1 MARTPFYGRGPGPQI
16 ARMDMQAA
24 TAPGKAIG
32 GMFANLG
39 KIGADSLEKFRE
51 NKEKK
56 ESEDFN
62 YKTAKGYLNN
72 NPELAKQYFDA
83 DDEDEIEAVA
93 RGVSKTKDFSKF
105 ITSLNTLQQ
114 QFEQDK
120 KLKATENFAMRM
132 SGMTPNPR
140 VTEIDAKLEEERQGL
155 EGVLATPQHMGKSG
169 IPGPKPKNLAS
180 AFEQRIKTLEGERAE
195 LGADVPMSTLGVNP
209 FIQAMGTPKTPHGA
223 MLMMQEV
230 NRRQTREDSMVGKG
244 LDFGLKKLQ
253 IGQMV
258 GDNMG
263 DNFASGY
270 SSPKAYYFDE
280 SQARK
285 QIMADAKTQGVV
297 LDKEQLDTALSGTRV
312 IDMKDLRSSA
322 EKQVRELKLVEP
334 ISILEASQ
342 DLTAFLDE
350 GGPLSG
356 NVAKEKLARMVQ
368 PIGILTED
376 DLRRV
381 GGAAGLRDRI
391 DAALEKVDTGTVD
404 ETTEE
409 YLRNT
414 AEVFRSRA
422 ATLLRAKQGQGV
434 AFLSKSFGITPGE
447 VNEYTQFGQT
457 LKNIP
462 AGVAGSTSAPSNQ
475 VGSKRLVFNP
485 YSGKQE
491 SLKIIGQKPDGIL
504 IIESPEGL
512 IEVDPLD

>member
-1 MARTPFYGRGPGPQI
+1 MARTPFFGRGPGPQI

-32 GMFANLG
+32 AMFANLG

-114 QFEQDK
+114 QFETDQK
-120 KLKATENFAMRM
+120 NQATKNFASRM
-132 SGMTPNPR
+132 AGMTPNPR

-180 AFEQRIKTLEGERAE
+180 AFEQRIKALEGEKAE
-195 LGADVPMSTLGVNP
+195 LEAEVPMSTLGVNP
-209 FIQAMGTPKTPHGA
+209 FIDAIGKPKNEYEA
-223 MLMMQEV
+223 MLHMNEV

-244 LDFGLKKLQ
+244 IDFGLKRLQ
-253 IGQMV
+253 IGKMV
-258 GDNMG
+258 GDTRG
-263 DNFASGY
+263 DQFASGY
-270 SSPKAYYFDE
+270 SSPKDYYFDE

-285 QIMADAKTQGVV
+285 QIMADAKAQGVV
-297 LDKEQLDTALSGTRV
+297 LDKDQLDTALSGTRV
-312 IDMKDLRSSA
+312 IDMKDLRSTA
-322 EKQVRELKLVEP
+322 EKQVRELELNGP
-334 ISILEASQ
+334 ITILEASG
-342 DLTAFLDE
+342 DLTAFLDQ

-356 NVAKEKLARMVQ
+356 QAAKEKLARMLQ
-368 PIGILTED
+368 PTGILTED
-376 DLRRV
+376 DLKRV
-381 GGAAGLRDRI
+381 GGSSGLSDRI
-391 DAALEKVDTGTVD
+391 DAALSKVGSGTLDTK
-404 ETTEE
+404 TEE
-409 YLRNT
+409 YLRET
-414 AEVFRSRA
+414 ANVMRTRA
-422 ATLLRAKQGQGV
+422 AALLKAKQGQ
-434 AFLSKSFGITPGE
+434 AIDFLSDSFGITPGE
-447 VNEYTQFGQT
+447 AKQYTQFGQV

-462 AGVAGSTSAPSNQ
+462 SGMEGSITPTNQ
-475 VGSKRLVFNP
+475 VGTRRLVFNP
-485 YSGKQE
+485 YTGKQE
-491 SLKIIGQKPDGIL
+491 SMKIIGRKPDGTL
-504 IIESPEGL
+504 IIEAPEGL